1 MLDATTFELGTATYQ
16 VRPLFPALRSIS
28 ERYGGIF
35 GAVARVESYD
45 VGAMAQIITDL
56 LSANGNT
63 LRVEVVGEQMMAKP
77 LSFWVAPI
85 LEVLTNAL
93 GSGPEEP
100 VSTGDTK
107 SGGEDAAG

>member
-1 MLDATTFELGTATYQ
+1 MLRETVFEFGDATYH

-28 ERYGGIF
+28 ERYGGIM
-35 GAVARVESYD
+35 GAVARVEAYD
-45 VGAMAQIITDL
+45 VAAMAQIITDL
-56 LSANGNT
+56 LAANGHT
-63 LRVEVVGEQMMAKP
+63 HKVEAIGERMMEKP
-77 LSFWVAPI
+77 LTTWVKPI

-107 SGGEDAAG
+107 SGGENEAG